1 MTVAVTEIP
10 LKISETSTTQLKR
23 IKQLPREIFKTAN
36 NLNPDLMKK
45 MFTSTQNAWV
55 RPNVKLWSVPS
66 WKCKSPNSNLF
77 EIYKIKL

>member
-23 IKQLPREIFKTAN
+23 IKQLPIEIFKTAN

-45 MFTSTQNAWV
+45 MFTSTQNA
-55 RPNVKLWSVPS
+55 
-66 WKCKSPNSNLF
+66 
-77 EIYKIKL
+77 